1 MTNLE
6 IGLNNLKE
14 KAAKNLTTSQLIDL
28 VGNISVLIH
37 KASTEN
43 SEIMYSAQSLL
54 EDVKDRILSQMK

>member
-6 IGLNNLKE
+6 IGLQNLKE
-14 KAAKNLTTSQLIDL
+14 KAEKNLTVSQLIDL
-28 VGNISVLIH
+28 VGNISVLIN
-37 KASTEN
+37 KASNED